1 MALPPLPSGG
11 DRPLSILVVNPDVPP
26 ADRDAGSLRLV
37 RLLELLVADGH
48 RVTLVARRGLDQE
61 RAALA
66 LERLRIEVHRG
77 DPQRPAQGQAAFV
90 DAPPLDLPALLARV
104 RPDVAWL
111 SFYEM

>member
-11 DRPLSILVVNPDVPP
+11 DRPLSILVVTPAAPP

-66 LERLRIEVHRG
+66 LERIGSEGHRPDPLRLPEA
-77 DPQRPAQGQAAFV
+77 QRAFV
-90 DAPPLDLPALLARV
+90 DAPPLDLPALLAHV
-104 RPDVAWL
+104 RP
-111 SFYEM
+111 